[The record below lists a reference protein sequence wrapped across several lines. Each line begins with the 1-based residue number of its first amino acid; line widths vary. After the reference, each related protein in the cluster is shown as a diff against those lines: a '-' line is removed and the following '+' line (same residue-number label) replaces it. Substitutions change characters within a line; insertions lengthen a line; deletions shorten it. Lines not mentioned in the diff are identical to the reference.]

1 MKKFVLLA
9 EGVILETLFAVGLI
23 FIGLIVS
30 ILICR
35 V

>member
-1 MKKFVLLA
+1 MKKIILLA
-9 EGVILETLFAVGLI
+9 EGVILEMLFAVGLI
-23 FIGLIVS
+23 FIGLVVS